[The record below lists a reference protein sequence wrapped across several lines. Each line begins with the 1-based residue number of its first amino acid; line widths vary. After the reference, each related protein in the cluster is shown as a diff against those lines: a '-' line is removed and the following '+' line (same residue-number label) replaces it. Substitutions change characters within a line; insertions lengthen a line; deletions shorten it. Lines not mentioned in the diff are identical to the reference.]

1 MIANGLKNLHQLAV
15 DDGVKLNLKEFVC
28 GRSRQEVGGTK
39 ALAEAFS
46 LMGTLELIELPQNGI
61 LVEGKKPFIY
71 YSILI
76 KWVLGITALAKCI
89 ESNPNLKK
97 LNINDNTVTER
108 GALAIGEALENCK
121 NLETLDMGDC
131 LIRNKGNIFQNE
143 HNKNK
148 FDTLGAHYLSKRL
161 KSMKSLRILNLSY
174 NEIRIDGALEVC
186 KGTNYHMF
194 TRFNCYF
201 SN

>member
-1 MIANGLKNLHQLAV
+1 M
-15 DDGVKLNLKEFVC
+15 
-28 GRSRQEVGGTK
+28 
-39 ALAEAFS
+39 
-46 LMGTLELIELPQNGI
+46 
-61 LVEGKKPFIY
+61 
-71 YSILI
+71 
-76 KWVLGITALAKCI
+76 AKCI

-131 LIRNKGNIFQNE
+131 LIRNKGNIIENK
-143 HNKNK
+143 HNRNK
-148 FDTLGAHYLSKRL
+148 FDFLGAHYLSKRL

-186 KGTNYHMF
+186 KGKKLSYVHLIQLFFQQLNHF
-194 TRFNCYF
+194 QFLKN
-201 SN
+201 

>member
-1 MIANGLKNLHQLAV
+1 
-15 DDGVKLNLKEFVC
+15 
-28 GRSRQEVGGTK
+28 
-39 ALAEAFS
+39 
-46 LMGTLELIELPQNGI
+46 MG
-61 LVEGKKPFIY
+61 
-71 YSILI
+71 I
-76 KWVLGITALAKCI
+76 KFDLGITALAKCI

-131 LIRNKGNIFQNE
+131 LIRNKGNAIENVSCKRLSIF
-143 HNKNK
+143 
-148 FDTLGAHYLSKRL
+148 LGAHYLSKRL

-186 KGTNYHMF
+186 KGKFHQIAPSLCAERTLNMYLSNRITAS
-194 TRFNCYF
+194 TRKIE
-201 SN
+201 SEWKSIWR